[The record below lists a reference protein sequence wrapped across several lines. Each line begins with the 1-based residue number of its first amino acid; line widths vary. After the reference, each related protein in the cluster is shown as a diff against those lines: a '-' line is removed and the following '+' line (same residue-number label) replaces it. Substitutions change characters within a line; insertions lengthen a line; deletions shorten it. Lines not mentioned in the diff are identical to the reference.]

1 MKDLD
6 VMDSMEKMLVQKAYQ
21 RQAPVNG
28 SLELLPLCNMNCDM
42 CYVRLSKAEM
52 EQKGRLRTKEEWIRL
67 AHQMKDAGTLF
78 LLLTGGEPL
87 LFPGFKELYIELQN
101 MGMIL
106 TINTNGTLINEE
118 WADFFQKYK
127 PRRMNITLYGA
138 DDQAYEQLCHY
149 PGGFQ
154 KTVNAVRMLRD
165 REIDVKINGSIT
177 SKNEEDIR
185 KISLINV
192 PRDIM
197 AYVKTYDENGK
208 YSGRKLRQLCLAYA
222 YGDGKAKSCKN
233 AVDAVSKVLY
243 GIPIDS
249 YMSINLSAISVLNDA
264 VGGVNV
270 QVIGDLTSVDP
281 TLKEGAN
288 VTLLGG
294 QAETYVRS
302 REFDPLDANMARMQ
316 RQQQYITAFAQKALQ
331 EMKGDLTLPLDL
343 LNLVSENSVTNL
355 SAPKITYLATKVS
368 GSSFSSDNIY
378 SIDCDIKEGVTGYAE
393 YYPDETKLFEM
404 ILKVFYTQIS

>member
-1 MKDLD
+1 MKEVQNKNHTDEAKRLNEELDQNLKDLQPESKEEFQGFE
-6 VMDSMEKMLVQKAYQ
+6 VKEEKNKKKKKAKKKKTPKQ
-21 RQAPVNG
+21 IIKRVIIVLAVIILLPCAVIFGMWALGKG
-28 SLELLPLCNMNCDM
+28 SLFGGKMKM
-42 CYVRLSKAEM
+42 SKNVDGVKVQNQGDLVIYNGHKYQYNKDITSILFM
-52 EQKGRLRTKEEWIRL
+52 GVDRDKINTDEEYL
-67 AHQMKDAGTLF
+67 KKHGAGQSDTLF
-78 LLLTGGEPL
+78 LAAVNTSTG
-87 LFPGFKELYIELQN
+87 
-101 MGMIL
+101 
-106 TINTNGTLINEE
+106 
-118 WADFFQKYK
+118 
-127 PRRMNITLYGA
+127 
-138 DDQAYEQLCHY
+138 
-149 PGGFQ
+149 
-154 KTVNAVRMLRD
+154 
-165 REIDVKINGSIT
+165 
-177 SKNEEDIR
+177 

-197 AYVKTYDENGK
+197 ANVKTYDENGK

-249 YMSINLSAISVLNDA
+249 YMSVNLSAISVLNDA

-378 SIDCDIKEGVTGYAE
+378 SIDCDIKEGETGYAE

>member
-1 MKDLD
+1 MSKNVDGVKVQNQGDLVIYNGHKYQYNKDITSILFMGVD
-6 VMDSMEKMLVQKAYQ
+6 RDKI
-21 RQAPVNG
+21 NT
-28 SLELLPLCNMNCDM
+28 D
-42 CYVRLSKAEM
+42 
-52 EQKGRLRTKEEWIRL
+52 EEYL
-67 AHQMKDAGTLF
+67 KKHGAGQSDTLF
-78 LLLTGGEPL
+78 LAAVNTSTG
-87 LFPGFKELYIELQN
+87 
-101 MGMIL
+101 
-106 TINTNGTLINEE
+106 
-118 WADFFQKYK
+118 
-127 PRRMNITLYGA
+127 
-138 DDQAYEQLCHY
+138 
-149 PGGFQ
+149 
-154 KTVNAVRMLRD
+154 
-165 REIDVKINGSIT
+165 
-177 SKNEEDIR
+177 
-185 KISLINV
+185 KISLDQCFLEISW
-192 PRDIM
+192 R
-197 AYVKTYDENGK
+197 TLRQYDENGK

-331 EMKGDLTLPLDL
+331 EMK
-343 LNLVSENSVTNL
+343 E
-355 SAPKITYLATKVS
+355 
-368 GSSFSSDNIY
+368 
-378 SIDCDIKEGVTGYAE
+378 
-393 YYPDETKLFEM
+393 
-404 ILKVFYTQIS
+404 ILHCH